1 MLASIHIEVTFDAE
15 FASTPAPS
23 ALPRRND
30 TPRSRQPPLPLRD
43 AAEVETAT
51 GWLSKPQFGRLLAAI
66 MDLQRRGRGAQPP
79 NKTGS
84 LGAHGSKSSAK
95 IDHIQVNKMG
105 IVTVVKCPE
114 VAVILIQTQ

>member
-1 MLASIHIEVTFDAE
+1 MQPKSTLNSNHAGALSSKYFTLLSQTYMSTSRNHSAE
-15 FASTPAPS
+15 
-23 ALPRRND
+23 
-30 TPRSRQPPLPLRD
+30 
-43 AAEVETAT
+43 T
-51 GWLSKPQFGRLLAAI
+51 GWLSKLQFGRLLAAI

>member
-1 MLASIHIEVTFDAE
+1 MG
-15 FASTPAPS
+15 STR
-23 ALPRRND
+23 L
-30 TPRSRQPPLPLRD
+30 SRMKW
-43 AAEVETAT
+43 T